1 MRTIVCISEGD
12 SRGLIRCRFMEIT
25 QLDLYNPGNESS
37 IHRLN
42 KFIAYDIIYYGN
54 DYIFAEKKIL
64 NG

>member
-1 MRTIVCISEGD
+1 
-12 SRGLIRCRFMEIT
+12 MEIT

-54 DYIFAEKKIL
+54 DYIFEKNSEWMRL
-64 NG
+64 S